1 MQCFYIKKE
10 NNKLIF
16 LFDRNNLLKIYELT
30 FTILTKDMK
39 RYIRSRLGIDD
50 SYENYFKLLII
61 RNIRNI
67 YLLNLFFRPKNLW
80 ARIT

>member
-1 MQCFYIKKE
+1 M
-10 NNKLIF
+10 
-16 LFDRNNLLKIYELT
+16 NLLLH
-30 FTILTKDMK
+30 KDMK

-67 YLLNLFFRPKNLW
+67 YLLNLFFRPKNL
-80 ARIT
+80 

>member
-67 YLLNLFFRPKNLW
+67 YLLNLFFRPKNL
-80 ARIT
+80 

>member
-30 FTILTKDMK
+30 FT
-39 RYIRSRLGIDD
+39 
-50 SYENYFKLLII
+50 
-61 RNIRNI
+61 
-67 YLLNLFFRPKNLW
+67 
-80 ARIT
+80 